1 MSLSTIKKC
10 THRSCLFAPG
20 QSWKGQG
27 DHSCKQA
34 GNKKKKKK
42 NVEYLCGRINGPSDW
57 SEIFFFNHSQA
68 LQSQKRS
75 KPMARCSAVI
85 NSSTGFSHVLIIG
98 SGQCVFVPSLF
109 PTTQKTTRIQFY
121 VIDFS
126 EMALNSSILLHVIL
140 LFYGERLCRSGRSG
154 VCRDTEAGG
163 LHRPHRHVHHGQTS
177 SIWQA

>member
-10 THRSCLFAPG
+10 THHSCLFAPG

-34 GNKKKKKK
+34 GNKKK
-42 NVEYLCGRINGPSDW
+42 NVENLWRGINGPPDW
-57 SEIFFFNHSQA
+57 SEIFFNHFQA

-75 KPMARCSAVI
+75 NPMARCSAVI

-98 SGQCVFVPSLF
+98 SGQCVFVSLSLF
-109 PTTQKTTRIQFY
+109 SHYSNDKDPVFFN
-121 VIDFS
+121 VIF
-126 EMALNSSILLHVIL
+126 
-140 LFYGERLCRSGRSG
+140 LFYGEPLCRSSRSG
-154 VCRDTEAGG
+154 VCRDTEARG
-163 LHRPHRHVHHGQTS
+163 LHWSHRHVHYGQTS